1 MNSLEAIH
9 VWTVRI
15 QSNRFGHKAIQFLK
29 DNPAA
34 LWIYRVFIVRQIKM
48 DCKQPTE
55 NMMQAKAYFKKQKE
69 LIEENMALLEDDLS
83 RVVYQKMIRFRCCY
97 DLKEFPPYNRRNQ
110 YFDEDLILLREDE
123 VFIDCG
129 AYHGDTVKKF
139 IRCYQ
144 RGFQKSLYN
153 IVAFE
158 PDEEIYSRLK
168 EKYRKNSRVRTICA
182 GVSDKEKYLF
192 FEKNKGGGTTGKF
205 LEAEHKSG
213 EHDMCV
219 QVKVIDKVP
228 ECKDATFIKMD
239 IEGFEMK
246 ALHGAMQTIQRNKPK
261 LAICIYH
268 SDRDMLE
275 IIRYLHQLVPAY
287 RFYIRQHDY
296 NYAET
301 VLYAVL

>member
-1 MNSLEAIH
+1 MNNLEAIH

-34 LWIYRVFIVRQIKM
+34 LWIYRAFIVRQIKM

-55 NMMQAKAYFKKQKE
+55 NMLQARAYFKKQKE

-182 GVSDKEKYLF
+182 GVSDKEEYLF
-192 FEKNKGGGTTGKF
+192 FEKNKGGGPPGNFSK
-205 LEAEHKSG
+205 LNINPVN
-213 EHDMCV
+213 MICV
-219 QVKVIDKVP
+219 
-228 ECKDATFIKMD
+228 C
-239 IEGFEMK
+239 
-246 ALHGAMQTIQRNKPK
+246 R
-261 LAICIYH
+261 
-268 SDRDMLE
+268 
-275 IIRYLHQLVPAY
+275 
-287 RFYIRQHDY
+287 
-296 NYAET
+296 
-301 VLYAVL
+301 